1 MIQLLVAS
9 AWFTWQ
15 SVHKEYL
22 NLPDRQMHMQDRVY
36 TKSIKQNT
44 RRFDRRMYHYLV
56 NFLAQLT
63 GRNKRVAVMIRVRV
77 LMQIT
82 LTHYLCPK

>member
-22 NLPDRQMHMQDRVY
+22 NLPDRQMHMQDRLY

-44 RRFDRRMYHYLV
+44 TLRQNNVPLPR
-56 NFLAQLT
+56 QLP
-63 GRNKRVAVMIRVRV
+63 
-77 LMQIT
+77 
-82 LTHYLCPK
+82 CPINWSQ